1 MVSLGRLRAKLS
13 HFNSNSL
20 QLRLTVG
27 VALVSALGL
36 GSVVSWFSWRMERE
50 LLVAHE
56 DNVAFVGERLP
67 EHIEMYQEVYPFPDA
82 VQRSLERMT
91 ERGVQLWIANERG
104 DVTWHSTPTPVN
116 AQDMPALLS
125 PEQPWPVTP
134 GRPQVAEINGRY
146 WVACAMPLS
155 VGQQS
160 LGTVYIAEDINANHL
175 LFARLIRNLGIA
187 GVVSVTAMTVL
198 LTLYVRRS
206 LAPLQEMCDVVDRV
220 SAEQLHAGLVQ
231 LEDAPSEVQHLAQA
245 YDRMLVRLSE
255 SWEQQ
260 RQFISNASHE
270 LRTPLAIVS
279 GYLQSTLRRGGN
291 LTDMQKEAL
300 LVAAAE
306 TDRTVQL
313 LGDLLTLARADNG
326 HMHFQFERID
336 LDSFLNSVIAM
347 VKQGSTREIHLDLH
361 ARGLTVR
368 ADRDKLKQ
376 ALMNLLDNALKY
388 SEAGEPVILSL
399 TVDSTQGTQA
409 CIQVCDRGRGI
420 PLADQARIFER
431 FYRVDEARAR
441 SMGGTG
447 LGLAIVKT
455 LIEGMDGAVTVAS
468 KPDEGSTF
476 TVTLPAQQA
485 SARAFVGKKQNKNSI
500 ITVTA

>member
-1 MVSLGRLRAKLS
+1 MVSLGRLRAKIA

-36 GSVVSWFSWRMERE
+36 GSVVSWFSWRMEDE
-50 LLVAHE
+50 FLAAHRDSFAE
-56 DNVAFVGERLP
+56 VVDQVP
-67 EHIEMYQEVYPFPDA
+67 EYITMYGEVYPSRDDA
-82 VQRSLERMT
+82 IQRSLERMT
-91 ERGVQLWIANERG
+91 EKYGVHLWIADDEGR
-104 DVTWHSTPTPVN
+104 VPWHSAPEPTSTLEP
-116 AQDMPALLS
+116 PLLS

-134 GRPQVAEINGRY
+134 GRPRVAEINGRY
-146 WVACAMPLS
+146 WVVCAE
-155 VGQQS
+155 S
-160 LGTVYIAEDINANHL
+160 LTADQEVLGKIHVAEDINANHL

-187 GVVSVTAMTVL
+187 SALSVTVMTVL

-231 LEDAPSEVQHLAQA
+231 FEDAPSEVQHLAQA

-279 GYLQSTLRRGGN
+279 GYLQCTIRRGGN

-300 LVAAAE
+300 ITAATE

-326 HMHFQFERID
+326 HMHYQFERID
-336 LDSFLNSVIAM
+336 LDSFLNSVVAM
-347 VKQGSTREIHLDLH
+347 VKQGSTREIHLDLQV
-361 ARGLTVR
+361 RGLTVR

-376 ALMNLLDNALKY
+376 ALMNLIDNAVKY
-388 SEAGEPVILSL
+388 SEADEPVVLSL
-399 TVDSTQGTQA
+399 MAEAAQA
-409 CIQVCDRGRGI
+409 YIQVSDRGRGI
-420 PLADQARIFER
+420 PLADQTRVFER

-455 LIEGMDGAVTVAS
+455 LIEGMGGSVGVIST
-468 KPDEGSTF
+468 PHEGSTF
-476 TVTLPAQQA
+476 TVTLPAPQSSDRLLA
-485 SARAFVGKKQNKNSI
+485 SKQHQNSA
-500 ITVTA
+500 ITVVA

>member
-1 MVSLGRLRAKLS
+1 MVSLGRLRAKIS

-50 LLVAHE
+50 LLARYEDKVAY
-56 DNVAFVGERLP
+56 VGEQLP
-67 EHIEMYQEVYPFPDA
+67 ERVAMYRDVHPLQDA
-82 VQRSLERMT
+82 LQISLEKTT
-91 ERGVQLWIANERG
+91 ERGVHLWVADDRG
-104 DVTWHSTPTPVN
+104 RVISHATPTYVR
-116 AQDMPALLS
+116 AQEMPALLS
-125 PEQPWPVTP
+125 PEQPWPMTP
-134 GRPQVAEINGRY
+134 GRPQVAEIDGRY
-146 WVACAMPLS
+146 WILSARRLPL
-155 VGQQS
+155 GQQVS
-160 LGTVYIAEDINANHL
+160 GTVYIAVDIDDNHL

-187 GVVSVTAMTVL
+187 SVVSVTAMTIL

-206 LAPLQEMCDVVDRV
+206 LAPLQEMCDIVDLV
-220 SAEQLHAGLVQ
+220 SAEQLHEGLLR

-279 GYLQSTLRRGGN
+279 GYLQSTIRRGEN
-291 LTDMQKEAL
+291 LTDMQREAL
-300 LVAAAE
+300 VTAAAE
-306 TDRTVQL
+306 ADRTVQL

-326 HMHFQFERID
+326 HMHFQFEQID
-336 LDSFLNSVIAM
+336 LDSFLSSVVAM
-347 VKQGSTREIHLDLH
+347 VQQGSTREIRLELQ
-361 ARGLTVR
+361 ARGLAVR
-368 ADRDKLKQ
+368 ADRDRLKQ
-376 ALMNLLDNALKY
+376 VFLNLLDNAVKY
-388 SEAGEPVILSL
+388 SEAGEPVVLRLSAEAG
-399 TVDSTQGTQA
+399 SA
-409 CIQVCDRGRGI
+409 HIQVRDRGRGI
-420 PLADQARIFER
+420 PLADQTRIFER

-455 LIEGMDGAVTVAS
+455 LVEGMGGTVTVTS
-468 KPDEGSTF
+468 KPNEGSTF
-476 TVTLPAQQA
+476 TVTLPAQLTP
-485 SARAFVGKKQNKNSI
+485 ARVLANNRRKGKV